1 MNKYSATLLILLS
14 WFTLSFVRFEPPF
27 AMDCAIENT
36 SFMGGEK
43 MVFTAYYNWQFIW
56 IPAGEAHF
64 NLKENTDSYEVSVYG
79 TTYKSYESFFRVKDY
94 FYSKIDKKT
103 LYPTNFVRHIEEG
116 KYRKFDSIAFDQV
129 KQKAYSF
136 VGKTKATAVKKEIPF
151 ETCTHDLL
159 SVLYFLRNINVSQ
172 YKKGQYIPTSVLF
185 DEEKFPIKVRYEG
198 KEAKKKVKDL
208 GTFNTVKVIP
218 DLVVGEVFKDGD
230 KMKIWVSDDAN
241 KLPLYIES
249 PLKVG
254 SAKAILKSYSKLRN
268 PLTSK
273 VGK

>member
-1 MNKYSATLLILLS
+1 M
-14 WFTLSFVRFEPPF
+14 TLSFVRLEPP
-27 AMDCAIENT
+27 AIDCEIENT
-36 SFMGGEK
+36 SFNGGEK
-43 MVFTAYYNWQFIW
+43 MTFKAYYNWKFIW
-56 IPAGEAHF
+56 IPAGEADF
-64 NLKENTDSYEVSVYG
+64 YLKENKDSYEVTVEGS
-79 TTYKSYESFFRVKDY
+79 TYESYESFFRVKDF

-103 LYPTNFVRHIEEG
+103 LYPRNFVRHIEEG
-116 KYRKFDSIAFDQV
+116 KYRKFDSIAFDQDN
-129 KQKAYSF
+129 KKAYSY

-151 ETCTHDLL
+151 ESCTHDLL
-159 SVLYFLRNINVSQ
+159 SVLYFLRNINVAN

-198 KEAKKKVKDL
+198 KEANKKVKDL
-208 GTFNTVKVIP
+208 GTFNTVKVVP

-249 PLKVG
+249 PLKIG
-254 SAKAILKSYSKLRN
+254 SAKAILKSYTGLRN

-273 VGK
+273 IGK